1 MYCGSIWVNK
11 PVRWVRVGVMFTNSD
26 PSYVTARVWLQLGS
40 GYRLD
45 FSKKDVMGF

>member
-1 MYCGSIWVNK
+1 MREEGEKRRGGI
-11 PVRWVRVGVMFTNSD
+11 RVRVRVMFTNSD

-45 FSKKDVMGF
+45 F